1 VLAPQR
7 QAQILREIETCG
19 GVRVSDLVRK
29 LGVSDMTV
37 RRDLE
42 VLARRGLVD
51 KVHGGATLPIRPVAD
66 EPGFAVKSN
75 RELAEKEAIGAA
87 AAARVEPGATVAIS
101 AGTTTY
107 AMARHL
113 AHVRG
118 LTVVTNSVPVAEVL
132 SQTESAHRT
141 VILTGG
147 LRTPSNALVGP
158 VAIAALQSL
167 HVDIVFSGVHGMDV
181 RSGLTTPNLLEA
193 ETNQALIASGR
204 RLVVLADHTK
214 WGTVGLARFG
224 QLEDIDVLV
233 TDEALPEQAREVLG
247 DMAELVLVSSG
258 SSSGSSSAGAAAA
271 GER

>member
-1 VLAPQR
+1 MLAPQR
-7 QAQILREIETCG
+7 QARILQELESSG
-19 GVRVSDLVRK
+19 GVRVSDLVRA
-29 LGVSDMTV
+29 LGVSDMTI

-42 VLARRGLVD
+42 ALARRGLLD
-51 KVHGGATLPIRPVAD
+51 KVHGGATLPARPVAD
-66 EPGFAVKSN
+66 EPGFDVKSA
-75 RELAEKEAIGAA
+75 RQLAEKEAIGAA

-101 AGTTTY
+101 AGTTTW

-113 AHVRG
+113 AHVPG

-158 VAIAALQSL
+158 VAIQALRSL
-167 HVDIVFSGVHGMDV
+167 HVDVVFSGVHGMDL
-181 RSGLTTPNLLEA
+181 RAGLTTPNLLEA

-214 WGTVGLARFG
+214 WGVVGLARFAR
-224 QLEDIDVLV
+224 LEEVDVLV
-233 TDEALPEQAREVLG
+233 SDSALPEQARDILA
-247 DMAELVLVSSG
+247 DTAELVLVDGGGSG
-258 SSSGSSSAGAAAA
+258 AGDRSAAGAS
-271 GER
+271 